1 MKIKAQMTMVLN
13 LDKCLGCHTCSIPCK
28 NVWTSRAG
36 AEYMWFNNV
45 ETKPGI
51 GYPKNWEDQGIY
63 NGGWSAKDGKLSLA
77 AGGRIQKL
85 SRIFN
90 NPDLPQ
96 IDAYYEPWDYDY
108 GSLLTSPVKKHQP
121 AIRPR
126 SQITGKSMEIQWGPN
141 WKTIWPGCVK
151 PALRTPIFTAWM
163 RRNTWNLSRLL
174 CFTLLPQNS
183 VGFCPCRP

>member
-28 NVWTSRAG
+28 NVWTSRGG

-63 NGGWSAKDGKLSLA
+63 KGGWTARDGRLA
-77 AGGRIQKL
+77 PMAGGRVQKL

-108 GSLLTSPVKKHQP
+108 GRLITSPVKKHQP
-121 AIRPR
+121 AIYVL
-126 SQITGKSMEIQWGPN
+126 QLLE
-141 WKTIWPGCVK
+141 
-151 PALRTPIFTAWM
+151 L
-163 RRNTWNLSRLL
+163 NLEAVVFFVIEARYNIVVRHGIPS
-174 CFTLLPQNS
+174 S
-183 VGFCPCRP
+183 CRPAGM